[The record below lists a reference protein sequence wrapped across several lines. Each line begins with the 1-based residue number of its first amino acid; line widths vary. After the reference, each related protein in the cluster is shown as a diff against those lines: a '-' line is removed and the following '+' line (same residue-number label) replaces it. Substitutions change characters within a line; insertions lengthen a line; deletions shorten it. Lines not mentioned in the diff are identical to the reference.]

1 LFLLFLCSISV
12 RAQFQSAFVFA
23 ADPNSVAVYTRN
35 DVSGVLTPVA
45 GSPFPSK
52 EAVSSMTL
60 DFKGRYLF
68 TANRTNSK
76 ISMFTIDPNTGALQE
91 VPNPAFSAGVA
102 PGSSTV
108 ASVTAG
114 QTALYQMQ
122 LTPGAGYSG
131 TMSLACSG
139 APLGALCQVPST
151 IRVANGVPAPF
162 TVTVSTGGGAML
174 PPSIPRRLVPPAGIR
189 VLFILALALVL
200 LKVMKNRCTSD
211 SALRARHLAWSGA
224 LTTIFLYSA
233 IYAAGCGGGSTTVT
247 PPPVITPSGTSTITV
262 TPSALS
268 LSGKP
273 LQLQPIQLTLTVK

>member
-1 LFLLFLCSISV
+1 VHVAHSNALRFLTSLFLLFLCSISA

-23 ADPNSVAVYTRN
+23 ADPNGVAVYTRN

-91 VPNPAFSAGVA
+91 VPNS
-102 PGSSTV
+102 
-108 ASVTAG
+108 
-114 QTALYQMQ
+114 
-122 LTPGAGYSG
+122 
-131 TMSLACSG
+131 
-139 APLGALCQVPST
+139 
-151 IRVANGVPAPF
+151 
-162 TVTVSTGGGAML
+162 
-174 PPSIPRRLVPPAGIR
+174 
-189 VLFILALALVL
+189 LALALVL
-200 LKVMKNRCTSD
+200 LKVMKNRCMSD

-268 LSGKP
+268 SSGKP